1 MQDRNGDGSPMYF
14 YVYGCKYT
22 SPVSTI
28 ETLNIYET
36 EREAVAYAKGFCSN
50 PEMGGFDA
58 VWVKAYAH
66 EDGPYV
72 AWSKYKE
79 NNYV

>member
-1 MQDRNGDGSPMYF
+1 MQDRNDDGNPMYF
-14 YVYGCKYT
+14 YVYGCNPGFEALATY
-22 SPVSTI
+22 
-28 ETLNIYET
+28 NT

-50 PEMGGFDA
+50 PEMGGFNA

-72 AWSKYKE
+72 AWIKYKE
-79 NNYV
+79 V